1 MLPDI
6 EAETKLICSDL
17 TELDTIANSIKNQAG
32 KSKVW
37 LFEGELGVG
46 KTTLIKSICKSF
58 GVIDMVNSPTFP
70 IINVYLNH
78 LNHIFYHF
86 DFYRVKDREEAIDL
100 GCEEYFF
107 SGDYCFIEWP
117 SIVEDLLPPGV
128 LRIRL
133 ERDQKTRLILYLHK
147 NG

>member
-1 MLPDI
+1 MLPNI

-17 TELDTIANSIKNQAG
+17 TKLDKIAKSIKDQAG
-32 KSKVW
+32 KNKIW

-58 GVIDMVNSPTFP
+58 GVIDTVNSPSFS
-70 IINVYLNH
+70 IINVYLDR
-78 LNHIFYHF
+78 LNHTFYHF

-107 SGDYCFIEWP
+107 SGDFCFIEWP

-133 ERDQKTRLILYLHK
+133 ERDPKTRLILYLQK